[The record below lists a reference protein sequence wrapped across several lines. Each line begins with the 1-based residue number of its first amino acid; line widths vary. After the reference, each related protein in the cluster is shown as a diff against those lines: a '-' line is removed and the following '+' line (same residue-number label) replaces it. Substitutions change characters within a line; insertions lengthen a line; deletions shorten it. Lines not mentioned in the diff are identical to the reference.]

1 MLLEKKNI
9 GDAMIT
15 LQELCT
21 DLEEFLNTSDYKDY
35 CDNGL
40 QVEGTNEIKHFA
52 TGVSA
57 SLATIQAAAD
67 LGVQAL
73 IVHHGMFWNG
83 DPYAVVGTKREKL
96 NTLLKHGISLL
107 AYHLPLDGNTEVGNN
122 WKAAKDLG
130 WRNLQPFGEYKGNYL
145 GVKGTVPKQGVR
157 DFQMELEEYYQ
168 HPAHCALG
176 GNETVETAALVSG
189 GAYKLLPE
197 AAQQGV
203 DCFITG
209 NFDEPAWHHA
219 YEEKIN
225 FFAMGH
231 SATERVG
238 PKALGELI
246 QDKYS
251 LKYTFIDIPNPF

>member
-1 MLLEKKNI
+1 
-9 GDAMIT
+9 MIT
-15 LQELCT
+15 LQELCR
-21 DLEEFLNTSDYKDY
+21 DLEEFLNVGDYKDY

-40 QVEGTNEIKHFA
+40 HVEGATEINHFA
-52 TGVSA
+52 TAVTA
-57 SLATIQAAAD
+57 SLATIQAAVD

-73 IVHHGMFWNG
+73 IVHHGMFWKG

-96 NTLLKHGISLL
+96 NLLLKHDISLL
-107 AYHLPLDGNTEVGNN
+107 AYHLPLDGNSEVGNN

-130 WRNLQPFGEYKGNYL
+130 WNGLEPFAEYKGIHL
-145 GVKGTVPKQGVR
+145 GVKGTFPGLGVR
-157 DFQMELEEYYQ
+157 NFQRKLEEYYQ
-168 HPAHCALG
+168 HSAHCALG
-176 GNETVETAALVSG
+176 GNDTIKSAALVSG

-197 AAQQGV
+197 AAKEGI

-238 PKALGELI
+238 PKALGEFLKE
-246 QDKYS
+246 KYS
-251 LKYTFIDIPNPF
+251 LKYSFIDITNPF

>member
-1 MLLEKKNI
+1 
-9 GDAMIT
+9 MIT
-15 LQELCT
+15 LQELCR
-21 DLEEFLNTSDYKDY
+21 DLEQFLSVSDYKDY

-40 QVEGTNEIKHFA
+40 QVEGTAEINHFA
-52 TGVSA
+52 TAVTA
-57 SLATIQAAAD
+57 SLATIQAAVD

-83 DPYAVVGTKREKL
+83 DPYAIVGTKREKL
-96 NTLLKHGISLL
+96 DLLLKNGISLL
-107 AYHLPLDGNTEVGNN
+107 AYHLPLDGNSEVGNN

-130 WRNLQPFGEYKGNYL
+130 WDSLEPFGEYKGIHL
-145 GVKGTVPKQGVR
+145 GVKGTFPGQDVR
-157 DFQMELEEYYQ
+157 DFQRKLEEYYK
-168 HPAHCALG
+168 HAAHCALG
-176 GNETVETAALVSG
+176 GNDTIKSAALVSG

-197 AAQQGV
+197 AAKEGI

-209 NFDEPAWHHA
+209 NFDEPAWHQS

-238 PKALGELI
+238 PKALGDFLME
-246 QDKYS
+246 KYS
-251 LKYTFIDIPNPF
+251 LNYTFIDIPNPF